1 MKNSDM
7 IKMRPTLPVDS
18 DRIRQLRI
26 LCQKPRHLEEIWSWH
41 VLRRFSIY
49 VTLMLSRTRV
59 TPNGI
64 SWCSLLFFA
73 LTGWF
78 LLIGEAWG
86 YLLAILCY
94 NLGYLCDCL
103 DGELARLKE
112 ITGRLG
118 VYVDTLIRAMS
129 IPILTGVSL
138 AVLKETGQ
146 VEMDLLQGTLIYGAT
161 LIGTLGLLVPLAYN
175 YVGLKADESDPVSD
189 MRTSSAFMEWLAFF
203 TGMPGFFA
211 LFLIAVLT
219 EMVLPLP
226 LVSWVLIAFLGVTAL
241 KTLARMYLTTSKLK

>member
-146 VEMDLLQGTLIYGAT
+146 VEMDLLQGTLIYGNAW
-161 LIGTLGLLVPLAYN
+161 LFRFVPDRGFDGDGASVAAGLLGADRLSRCDS
-175 YVGLKADESDPVSD
+175 LKNAGSHVSYHIQVKID
-189 MRTSSAFMEWLAFF
+189 CSWIKFM
-203 TGMPGFFA
+203 
-211 LFLIAVLT
+211 
-219 EMVLPLP
+219 
-226 LVSWVLIAFLGVTAL
+226 
-241 KTLARMYLTTSKLK
+241 